1 MHPLALLLVVAAAE
15 EADATVEAGRE
26 LVTLIDGCK
35 LVAVLVPVG
44 TGYGNTSLVLAMT
57 LTLLLEAMT
66 LLLVEDVTIGTVKVL
81 DVLEAAALV
90 VKFGGAIGLNEVN
103 EGRGVLCAET
113 VGSSGVSDELCALVI
128 VLDDVLAELGAA
140 GL

>member
-1 MHPLALLLVVAAAE
+1 
-15 EADATVEAGRE
+15 
-26 LVTLIDGCK
+26 
-35 LVAVLVPVG
+35 
-44 TGYGNTSLVLAMT
+44 MT
-57 LTLLLEAMT
+57 LAPLLEAMT

-113 VGSSGVSDELCALVI
+113 VGSGVVSHELCALVM
-128 VLDDVLAELGAA
+128 VLDDVLAELVGA